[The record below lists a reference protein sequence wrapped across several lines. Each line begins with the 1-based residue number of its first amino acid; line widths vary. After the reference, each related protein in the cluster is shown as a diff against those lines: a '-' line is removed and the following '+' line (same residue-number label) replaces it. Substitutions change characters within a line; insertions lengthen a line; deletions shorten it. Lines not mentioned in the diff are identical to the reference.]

1 MQRLSTE
8 DTDRQRVNILLLFSV
23 QLQNDG
29 YQNDENINGDRIL
42 LLEQQITQLNRMV
55 DMLKAQVQT
64 YGQHRL
70 ATVSNI
76 VMVWKKTISINLYS

>member
-1 MQRLSTE
+1 MQRLSAE
-8 DTDRQRVNILLLFSV
+8 DKGRQRVNILLIFSV

-55 DMLKAQVQT
+55 DMLKAQVLYDFLVT
-64 YGQHRL
+64 VKSVPHECVIRTGQP
-70 ATVSNI
+70 
-76 VMVWKKTISINLYS
+76 

>member
-8 DTDRQRVNILLLFSV
+8 DTDRHRVNILLFFSV

-55 DMLKAQVQT
+55 DMLKAQVHT

-70 ATVSNI
+70 ACGDPEGG
-76 VMVWKKTISINLYS
+76 

>member
-8 DTDRQRVNILLLFSV
+8 DTDRQRVNILLFFSV

-70 ATVSNI
+70 ACGDPEGG
-76 VMVWKKTISINLYS
+76 